1 MDATTK
7 EEIMKRTDT
16 TPLIRIWKLVVAPS
30 LVAVGYSYL
39 LISVFSTI
47 GAYM

>member
-1 MDATTK
+1 
-7 EEIMKRTDT
+7 MKRTDT
-16 TPLIRIWKLVVAPS
+16 TALVKAWKLMVAPT

-39 LISVFSTI
+39 LISVFNTI